1 MGILWEIV
9 IFYYQKCG
17 DSMGISYEYT
27 LWLITIPME
36 ATAHIYRWFMMINLA
51 IKLWFSQLG

>member
-27 LWLITIPME
+27 LWLINIPME
-36 ATAHIYRWFMMINLA
+36 ATAHIYRLFMMINLA
-51 IKLWFSQLG
+51 IKL